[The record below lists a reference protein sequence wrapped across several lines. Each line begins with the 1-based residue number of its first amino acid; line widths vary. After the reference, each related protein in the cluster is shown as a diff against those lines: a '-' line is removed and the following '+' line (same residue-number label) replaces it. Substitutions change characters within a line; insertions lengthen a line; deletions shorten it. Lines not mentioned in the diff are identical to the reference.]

1 MTAATL
7 SELTASTRRLALVGL
22 AKNTGKTEA
31 LGALLRELEAQG
43 RRVGVTSV
51 GRDGEQHDVIDSRI
65 EKPRVRLAAG
75 SIVATTDGLL
85 RASGIPHEL
94 LEDTGV
100 RTPLGRVLI
109 ARLRG
114 PGAIEVAGPSA
125 AADVRAASDAM
136 LSHGAEQILI
146 DGAVDRRAAS
156 SPDVADGLVLST
168 GAVLGG
174 DIAEVVRQTVD
185 AVELV
190 RLPSVDAGT
199 DDGRRVRELAAA
211 AAAERDSGTGGGDH
225 GGGGGGGSGSS
236 SNSSN
241 SHAIGGDSFLVDDE
255 GEPVTLPPRFILSA
269 QAEQVAEM
277 LDANPTA
284 RWLVV
289 EGALPDRFVRGL
301 VHHLRRRRELV
312 LVAGD
317 PTRVF
322 LSGHGPDWYRR
333 QGVHFQVF
341 KPIEL
346 EAITVN
352 PLAPRSHRFDSAR
365 LRTMLEQAIADVA
378 IFDVLDADYR
388 GAALGAGDIVP

>member
-7 SELTASTRRLALVGL
+7 SETTASTTRLALVGL

-51 GRDGEQHDVIDSRI
+51 GRDGEERDVIDSRI
-65 EKPRVRLAAG
+65 EKPRVRLPAG

-85 RASGIPHEL
+85 RASGLPHEL

-114 PGAIEVAGPSA
+114 PGAIEIAGPSA

-156 SPDVADGLVLST
+156 SPDVADGLVMST
-168 GAVLGG
+168 GAVLDS
-174 DIAEVVRQTVD
+174 DIAEVVAQTVD

-190 RLPSVDAGT
+190 RLPSVDET
-199 DDGRRVRELAAA
+199 SDSGRRIRALAAA
-211 AAAERDSGTGGGDH
+211 TAGDR
-225 GGGGGGGSGSS
+225 SS
-236 SNSSN
+236 SVSST
-241 SHAIGGDSFLVDDE
+241 SSTSLLVGEE
-255 GEPVTLPPRFILSA
+255 GEPFTLPPRFVLSA
-269 QAEQVAEM
+269 EAEQVAEM
-277 LDANPTA
+277 LDANPAA
-284 RWLVV
+284 RWLIVT
-289 EGALPDRFVRGL
+289 GAVPERFLHGLTHPLQRRG
-301 VHHLRRRRELV
+301 RELV

-322 LSGHGPDWYRR
+322 LSGHGPQWYRH
-333 QGVHFQVF
+333 QGVRFEVLSS
-341 KPIEL
+341 IEL

-352 PLAPRSHRFDSAR
+352 PVAPHSHRFDSAQ
-365 LRTMLEQAIADVA
+365 LRAMLEQAIADVP
-378 IFDVLDADYR
+378 IFDVLDPDYR
-388 GAALGAGDIVP
+388 RATLDTSGVVS